1 MEDSNKGQ
9 RRKKF
14 SWICKFLLTLYPELQ
29 LYSKTVKWTEGQ
41 ERVEIGWRTL
51 TSIWR
56 TQRQDNKLTSSL
68 PAKEGRKI
76 QSRNRHFR
84 TCNRRSNIPRTRW
97 EMETNSISI
106 KDNATNGKELWNIQ
120 QGTTSN
126 SRSFDKVETISV
138 GHYGTLWSLDGPW
151 KLKVFP
157 RASQTKQMTSSVVL
171 EVIRLQF
178 HSATYPRQD
187 KYKGRYSFKK
197 KSDQHER
204 RQQRYPDA

>member
-9 RRKKF
+9 RCKKF

-29 LYSKTVKWTEGQ
+29 SYSKTVKWTEGQ
-41 ERVEIGWRTL
+41 ERVEIEWRTL

-56 TQRQDNKLTSSL
+56 TQRQDN
-68 PAKEGRKI
+68 
-76 QSRNRHFR
+76 
-84 TCNRRSNIPRTRW
+84 
-97 EMETNSISI
+97 SISI
-106 KDNATNGKELWNIQ
+106 EDNATSRKELWNLQ

-157 RASQTKQMTSSVVL
+157 RASQTKQMTSLVVL

-204 RQQRYPDA
+204 RQRRHPDA